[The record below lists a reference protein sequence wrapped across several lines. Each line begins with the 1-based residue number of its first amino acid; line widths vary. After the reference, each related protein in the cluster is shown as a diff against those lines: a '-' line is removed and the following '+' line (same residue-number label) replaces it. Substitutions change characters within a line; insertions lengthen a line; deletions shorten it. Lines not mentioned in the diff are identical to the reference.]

1 MSSSSVWRRAGGSVA
16 FLSADARVR
25 ERTRQRPQITEAAVG
40 NTHTMEFNLARSL
53 FRAHLI
59 RRDDFRD
66 DGRTSS

>member
-40 NTHTMEFNLARSL
+40 NKRRNSISL
-53 FRAHLI
+53 IRAHLI
-59 RRDDFRD
+59 RRGDFRGD
-66 DGRTSS
+66 DRTSS